1 MHMPMTRL
9 VYRLIA
15 SIALLLVPFSLAQAQ
30 VAPASPAQEPSSAPS
45 SAPAQIPYSAPM
57 QSPPQAVPQA
67 PMPTAL
73 PPSQPATQAAAT
85 DSVSLNDGYV
95 LGAGDIIEVSVL
107 GSAEPPA
114 RVQVQTDGSIQ
125 LPLLGSMQ
133 AADSTILDLRD
144 KVRRS
149 LRNGGF
155 YTNPFVNI
163 NVVSYASRYVV
174 VLGEVGSPGI
184 VPIDRSYRVS
194 EIMARVGGA
203 RASGADDIT
212 LTRASGEQ
220 FTLSIKDMAT
230 GGTDKDPVVNA
241 GDKLFI
247 PKAETFYIY
256 GQVNAPGTYV
266 IDGKMS
272 LRMALARGGGLTSM
286 GSEKR
291 VKIYRGGEEI
301 RKFNPSDTIKGGDV
315 VVVGERFF

>member
-1 MHMPMTRL
+1 MNMPMTRL

-30 VAPASPAQEPSSAPS
+30 VTPASAAPSQVPSSVPS
-45 SAPAQIPYSAPM
+45 QVPPAAPM
-57 QSPPQAVPQA
+57 QSPPQG

-73 PPSQPATQAAAT
+73 PPSQPAAAAAPT
-85 DSVSLNDGYV
+85 GSVSLNDGYV

-144 KVRRS
+144 KVRRA
-149 LRNGGF
+149 LRNGGY

-194 EIMARVGGA
+194 EILARVGGA
-203 RASGADDIT
+203 RATGADYIT

-220 FTLSIKDMAT
+220 FTLSVKDMAT

-256 GQVNAPGTYV
+256 GQVNAPGTYA
-266 IDGKMS
+266 IDGKMT

-291 VKIYRGGEEI
+291 VKIYRNGEEI